1 MSMLD
6 QLSNR
11 IKEPRMEWITRED
24 GMLVCTL
31 CTGKDHREYKERD
44 ALRKHC
50 RASHPAKEGLGTNPR
65 VHTEEFLRDAFE
77 VAGLPA
83 AGQEGVDMV
92 LRILQG
98 TVKRDKNSLNNDSYE
113 EDLANSAI
121 ATGNLRRIALDFFI
135 AEEFGVLLTPLW
147 NNKVILERIDRDN
160 NKLASFTPI
169 PGVCVQDGFQCRGCG
184 YHCCKSNPA
193 ARGTS
198 PKQVKVQSIV
208 MPYYRTMDFTLT
220 EMQKASLQLLLADA
234 FTSVPALKLSEE
246 LPPWILGCD
255 FHHVDPRHRSG
266 QKINERITW
275 KDIVGEQNQDIG
287 LGFNRKELGKTMV
300 AYHKALQSRIMR
312 MPFMTWTCVLWLT
325 ILVWKRIIETPFVQ
339 ISSSLG
345 ASLEQFAR
353 MLKQKVGNS
362 GPEEPTGIPL
372 FDPVGDQGLDV
383 AQLLSGDTNHEDEV
397 DSEESSSESGDEDQ
411 ESPVGP
417 THLLPVGSAAETEE
431 ELFAAL
437 LAVTESLFQAET
449 VISTIPEKVFNNPLF
464 TWWVIDSRDVLGA
477 WRPANSVSRTG
488 AALLRWAYVTGLH
501 RFWQDC
507 KVTGSVEPERLMQI
521 GHFTSRFNRHTMS
534 GRIGVTLAWIKKV
547 ASQTI
552 ATNRM
557 QFDSQACAYLLAK
570 DTYFNMTTIGH
581 ATPDQETWL
590 TLSWLIENAP
600 DVTCETASDNEWA
613 QHTTLSSTHLQP
625 ALGGILASWVRN
637 IGPVTD
643 HHDLWQQH
651 GQLLEWNKKIAAAVL
666 LGCGAPPRLTDLV
679 AQNAVNSSAVPRSV
693 YHKNDRLVLV
703 SYRCKTEQIKEER
716 TVVPRFVPRSLERLL
731 IFHIFIVRR
740 LLFST
745 FKWVQKKTFPEECR
759 RSLFLGKNGTLE
771 CSDLSTTL
779 IETFQSILGVRVTYA
794 EYRRFASNF
803 SQIDSRLMPA
813 QVSTLLRKGDM
824 ANLGE
829 GHSSHTAEAIYN
841 RTGSSIPQLLDV
853 VAAERPR
860 ICEHWFQRCGIADQE
875 HEQLVPAVTSPEAVL
890 RSGDRSNVSETVR
903 DTAKVSETETVL
915 GTLTVS
921 EVLETVNVHATFC
934 EDFLASGEDAAR
946 ANTVLQATE
955 LLRTFTGNRYA
966 HFRSDSIREAICKS
980 EKHTLLV
987 SPTGSGKTVV
997 PAILA
1002 ALNTAVLH
1010 RRSESDWKS
1019 YGFLVTCGVK

>member
-1 MSMLD
+1 
-6 QLSNR
+6 
-11 IKEPRMEWITRED
+11 MEWITRED

-31 CTGKDHREYKERD
+31 CTGKDHRGYKERD

-208 MPYYRTMDFTLT
+208 MPYYGLHGYWVVQMAPLGPYSPDPSLQLT

-275 KDIVGEQNQDIG
+275 KDVVGEQNQDIG

-312 MPFMTWTCVLWLT
+312 MPFMVRQEIMKPRFDQEQQVNEKQKFRQLWDATLSRYAQTWTCVLWLT

-372 FDPVGDQGLDV
+372 FDPVGNQGLDV

-449 VISTIPEKVFNNPLF
+449 VI
-464 TWWVIDSRDVLGA
+464 
-477 WRPANSVSRTG
+477 
-488 AALLRWAYVTGLH
+488 
-501 RFWQDC
+501 
-507 KVTGSVEPERLMQI
+507 
-521 GHFTSRFNRHTMS
+521 
-534 GRIGVTLAWIKKV
+534 
-547 ASQTI
+547 
-552 ATNRM
+552 
-557 QFDSQACAYLLAK
+557 
-570 DTYFNMTTIGH
+570 
-581 ATPDQETWL
+581 
-590 TLSWLIENAP
+590 
-600 DVTCETASDNEWA
+600 
-613 QHTTLSSTHLQP
+613 
-625 ALGGILASWVRN
+625 
-637 IGPVTD
+637 
-643 HHDLWQQH
+643 
-651 GQLLEWNKKIAAAVL
+651 
-666 LGCGAPPRLTDLV
+666 
-679 AQNAVNSSAVPRSV
+679 
-693 YHKNDRLVLV
+693 
-703 SYRCKTEQIKEER
+703 
-716 TVVPRFVPRSLERLL
+716 
-731 IFHIFIVRR
+731 
-740 LLFST
+740 
-745 FKWVQKKTFPEECR
+745 
-759 RSLFLGKNGTLE
+759 
-771 CSDLSTTL
+771 
-779 IETFQSILGVRVTYA
+779 
-794 EYRRFASNF
+794 
-803 SQIDSRLMPA
+803 
-813 QVSTLLRKGDM
+813 
-824 ANLGE
+824 
-829 GHSSHTAEAIYN
+829 
-841 RTGSSIPQLLDV
+841 
-853 VAAERPR
+853 
-860 ICEHWFQRCGIADQE
+860 
-875 HEQLVPAVTSPEAVL
+875 
-890 RSGDRSNVSETVR
+890 
-903 DTAKVSETETVL
+903 
-915 GTLTVS
+915 
-921 EVLETVNVHATFC
+921 
-934 EDFLASGEDAAR
+934 
-946 ANTVLQATE
+946 
-955 LLRTFTGNRYA
+955 
-966 HFRSDSIREAICKS
+966 
-980 EKHTLLV
+980 
-987 SPTGSGKTVV
+987 
-997 PAILA
+997 
-1002 ALNTAVLH
+1002 
-1010 RRSESDWKS
+1010 
-1019 YGFLVTCGVK
+1019 

>member
-1 MSMLD
+1 MQSSSSDVSAMDCNEFVQPGITETTPKSAPGELLTTSGPISIMSMLD

-113 EDLANSAI
+113 EDLANVRVAPLHNENPVNNPLIQSAI

-135 AEEFGVLLTPLW
+135 AEEFGVLVCISCGILVDASSCGAHVQKYHSQVDRSTRLIASRALLNLNVVNQLTPLW

-169 PGVCVQDGFQCRGCG
+169 PGVC
-184 YHCCKSNPA
+184 HCCKSNPA

-208 MPYYRTMDFTLT
+208 MPYYGLHGYWVVQMAPLGPYSPDPSLQLT

-275 KDIVGEQNQDIG
+275 KDVVGEQNQDIG

-312 MPFMTWTCVLWLT
+312 MPFMVRQEIMKPRFDQEQQVNEKQNFLT
-325 ILVWKRIIETPFVQ
+325 ASGRNTVTLCTDMDLCSVADD
-339 ISSSLG
+339 LG
-345 ASLEQFAR
+345 VEAHYRDTLCADQQLIGSIFGAVCKNVEA
-353 MLKQKVGNS
+353 
-362 GPEEPTGIPL
+362 E
-372 FDPVGDQGLDV
+372 GDQGLDV

-464 TWWVIDSRDVLGA
+464 TWWVIDSRCAG
-477 WRPANSVSRTG
+477 
-488 AALLRWAYVTGLH
+488 GLETCQQ
-501 RFWQDC
+501 RVQ
-507 KVTGSVEPERLMQI
+507 
-521 GHFTSRFNRHTMS
+521 NRSCITQM
-534 GRIGVTLAWIKKV
+534 G
-547 ASQTI
+547 
-552 ATNRM
+552 
-557 QFDSQACAYLLAK
+557 
-570 DTYFNMTTIGH
+570 
-581 ATPDQETWL
+581 
-590 TLSWLIENAP
+590 
-600 DVTCETASDNEWA
+600 
-613 QHTTLSSTHLQP
+613 P

-731 IFHIFIVRR
+731 IFHLFIVRR

-779 IETFQSILGVRVTYA
+779 TETFQSVLGVRVTYA

-841 RTGSSIPQLLDV
+841 RTGSSNPSASGCSCSG
-853 VAAERPR
+853 AAE
-860 ICEHWFQRCGIADQE
+860 DM
-875 HEQLVPAVTSPEAVL
+875 
-890 RSGDRSNVSETVR
+890 
-903 DTAKVSETETVL
+903 
-915 GTLTVS
+915 
-921 EVLETVNVHATFC
+921 
-934 EDFLASGEDAAR
+934 
-946 ANTVLQATE
+946 
-955 LLRTFTGNRYA
+955 
-966 HFRSDSIREAICKS
+966 
-980 EKHTLLV
+980 
-987 SPTGSGKTVV
+987 
-997 PAILA
+997 
-1002 ALNTAVLH
+1002 
-1010 RRSESDWKS
+1010 
-1019 YGFLVTCGVK
+1019 

>member
-135 AEEFGVLLTPLW
+135 AEEFGVLVCISCGILVDASSCGAHVQKYHSQVDRSTRLIASRALLNLNVVNQLTPLW

-208 MPYYRTMDFTLT
+208 MPYYGLHGYWVVQMAPLAPYSPDPSLQLT

-275 KDIVGEQNQDIG
+275 KDVVGEQNQDIG

-312 MPFMTWTCVLWLT
+312 MPFMVRQEIMKPRFDQEQQVNEKQKFRQLRDATLSRYAQTWTCVLWLT

-417 THLLPVGSAAETEE
+417 THLLPVGSAAETGE

-449 VISTIPEKVFNNPLF
+449 VISTIPEK
-464 TWWVIDSRDVLGA
+464 
-477 WRPANSVSRTG
+477 
-488 AALLRWAYVTGLH
+488 
-501 RFWQDC
+501 
-507 KVTGSVEPERLMQI
+507 
-521 GHFTSRFNRHTMS
+521 
-534 GRIGVTLAWIKKV
+534 
-547 ASQTI
+547 
-552 ATNRM
+552 
-557 QFDSQACAYLLAK
+557 
-570 DTYFNMTTIGH
+570 
-581 ATPDQETWL
+581 
-590 TLSWLIENAP
+590 
-600 DVTCETASDNEWA
+600 
-613 QHTTLSSTHLQP
+613 
-625 ALGGILASWVRN
+625 
-637 IGPVTD
+637 
-643 HHDLWQQH
+643 
-651 GQLLEWNKKIAAAVL
+651 
-666 LGCGAPPRLTDLV
+666 
-679 AQNAVNSSAVPRSV
+679 
-693 YHKNDRLVLV
+693 
-703 SYRCKTEQIKEER
+703 
-716 TVVPRFVPRSLERLL
+716 
-731 IFHIFIVRR
+731 
-740 LLFST
+740 
-745 FKWVQKKTFPEECR
+745 
-759 RSLFLGKNGTLE
+759 
-771 CSDLSTTL
+771 
-779 IETFQSILGVRVTYA
+779 
-794 EYRRFASNF
+794 
-803 SQIDSRLMPA
+803 
-813 QVSTLLRKGDM
+813 
-824 ANLGE
+824 
-829 GHSSHTAEAIYN
+829 
-841 RTGSSIPQLLDV
+841 
-853 VAAERPR
+853 
-860 ICEHWFQRCGIADQE
+860 
-875 HEQLVPAVTSPEAVL
+875 
-890 RSGDRSNVSETVR
+890 
-903 DTAKVSETETVL
+903 
-915 GTLTVS
+915 
-921 EVLETVNVHATFC
+921 
-934 EDFLASGEDAAR
+934 
-946 ANTVLQATE
+946 
-955 LLRTFTGNRYA
+955 
-966 HFRSDSIREAICKS
+966 
-980 EKHTLLV
+980 
-987 SPTGSGKTVV
+987 
-997 PAILA
+997 
-1002 ALNTAVLH
+1002 
-1010 RRSESDWKS
+1010 
-1019 YGFLVTCGVK
+1019 

>member
-1 MSMLD
+1 MSLTTAFPGCLTSLGVLGQETEPGAVVLATVQLKTPYRCQEKPLVFNTSHPAKEWLGTNPRVHTEEFLRDAFEVAGLPAAGQEGVDMVLRILQGTVKRDKNSLNNDSYEEDLANIVDPNFLSVHTTASTAAISATSTLVKASQQSEMQSSSSDVSAMDCNEFVQPGITETTPKSAPGELLTTSGPISIISMLD

-24 GMLVCTL
+24 GML
-31 CTGKDHREYKERD
+31 
-44 ALRKHC
+44 
-50 RASHPAKEGLGTNPR
+50 EGLGTNPR

-113 EDLANSAI
+113 EDLANLI
-121 ATGNLRRIALDFFI
+121 
-135 AEEFGVLLTPLW
+135 PLW

-169 PGVCVQDGFQCRGCG
+169 PGVC
-184 YHCCKSNPA
+184 HCCKSNPA

-208 MPYYRTMDFTLT
+208 MPYYGLHGYWVVQMAPLAPYSPDPSLQLT
-220 EMQKASLQLLLADA
+220 EMQKASLQMLLADA
-234 FTSVPALKLSEE
+234 FTSDPALKLSEE

-275 KDIVGEQNQDIG
+275 KDVVGEQNQDIG

-312 MPFMTWTCVLWLT
+312 MPFMVRQEIMKPRVDQEQQVNEKQKFRQLRDATLSRYAQTWTCVLWLT

-362 GPEEPTGIPL
+362 GPQEPTGIPL
-372 FDPVGDQGLDV
+372 FDPVGDQGLDM

-417 THLLPVGSAAETEE
+417 THLLPVGSAAETGE

-534 GRIGVTLAWIKKV
+534 GRIG
-547 ASQTI
+547 
-552 ATNRM
+552 
-557 QFDSQACAYLLAK
+557 
-570 DTYFNMTTIGH
+570 
-581 ATPDQETWL
+581 
-590 TLSWLIENAP
+590 
-600 DVTCETASDNEWA
+600 
-613 QHTTLSSTHLQP
+613 
-625 ALGGILASWVRN
+625 
-637 IGPVTD
+637 
-643 HHDLWQQH
+643 
-651 GQLLEWNKKIAAAVL
+651 
-666 LGCGAPPRLTDLV
+666 
-679 AQNAVNSSAVPRSV
+679 
-693 YHKNDRLVLV
+693 
-703 SYRCKTEQIKEER
+703 
-716 TVVPRFVPRSLERLL
+716 
-731 IFHIFIVRR
+731 
-740 LLFST
+740 
-745 FKWVQKKTFPEECR
+745 
-759 RSLFLGKNGTLE
+759 
-771 CSDLSTTL
+771 
-779 IETFQSILGVRVTYA
+779 
-794 EYRRFASNF
+794 
-803 SQIDSRLMPA
+803 
-813 QVSTLLRKGDM
+813 
-824 ANLGE
+824 
-829 GHSSHTAEAIYN
+829 
-841 RTGSSIPQLLDV
+841 
-853 VAAERPR
+853 
-860 ICEHWFQRCGIADQE
+860 
-875 HEQLVPAVTSPEAVL
+875 
-890 RSGDRSNVSETVR
+890 
-903 DTAKVSETETVL
+903 
-915 GTLTVS
+915 
-921 EVLETVNVHATFC
+921 
-934 EDFLASGEDAAR
+934 
-946 ANTVLQATE
+946 
-955 LLRTFTGNRYA
+955 
-966 HFRSDSIREAICKS
+966 
-980 EKHTLLV
+980 
-987 SPTGSGKTVV
+987 
-997 PAILA
+997 
-1002 ALNTAVLH
+1002 
-1010 RRSESDWKS
+1010 
-1019 YGFLVTCGVK
+1019 